1 MIAAHRIRPHR
12 ILRTKA
18 AAALAGATLILI
30 AGACDFNDPDEIQN
44 QANMA
49 LVRVQVF
56 ASSDSR
62 TPVPGVRMIVES
74 PPQEQG
80 GGGQQRQRPY
90 QGPDVIAISG
100 EDGLA
105 EAFVFP
111 GYQTEEAGGGGEAV
125 DPANP
130 FELPPP
136 LIFADVRVVFLYN
149 GQVLPFVTGLTVGS
163 GRLYDLGSVF
173 LLEDFGIVV
182 D

>member
-1 MIAAHRIRPHR
+1 MTGLNVIRVR
-12 ILRTKA
+12 RT
-18 AAALAGATLILI
+18 AALAGAVLILGL
-30 AGACDFNDPDEIQN
+30 GACDFNDPDEIQN

-56 ASSDSR
+56 ASSVSR
-62 TPVPGVRMIVES
+62 TPVPGVRMIVEA

-80 GGGQQRQRPY
+80 GGGQQQMRPY
-90 QGPDVIAISG
+90 EGPDVIATSG
-100 EDGLA
+100 EDGLV

-111 GYQTEEAGGGGEAV
+111 GYQTEDGAGGGG
-125 DPANP
+125 DPSGPTNP
-130 FELPPP
+130 LDPTFPPP

-149 GQVLPFVTGLTVGS
+149 GQVLPFLDGLTVGS

>member
-1 MIAAHRIRPHR
+1 MIRAHRIR
-12 ILRTKA
+12 RTRA
-18 AAALAGATLILI
+18 AAALTGATLVL
-30 AGACDFNDPDEIQN
+30 AGAACDFNDPDEIQN

-62 TPVPGVRMIVES
+62 TPVPGVRMIVEA
-74 PPQEQG
+74 PPPEQG
-80 GGGQQRQRPY
+80 GGGGAQQRRY
-90 QGPDVIAISG
+90 EGPDVIGISG
-100 EDGLA
+100 EDGLV

-111 GYQTEEAGGGGEAV
+111 GYDSEQADET
-125 DPANP
+125 PPTNP
-130 FELPPP
+130 FDLPPA
-136 LIFADVRVVFLYN
+136 LIFADVRVVFIYN
-149 GQVLPFVTGLTVGS
+149 GEVLPFLDGLTVGS

>member
-1 MIAAHRIRPHR
+1 MTGLHRIRVR
-12 ILRTKA
+12 RTG
-18 AAALAGATLILI
+18 ALAGAVMILGF
-30 AGACDFNDPDEIQN
+30 GACDLNDPDEIQN

-56 ASSDSR
+56 SSSASR
-62 TPVPGVRMIVES
+62 TPVPGVRMIVEA
-74 PPQEQG
+74 PPPEEG
-80 GGGQQRQRPY
+80 GGGGAQQRRY
-90 QGPDVIAISG
+90 EGPDVIATSG
-100 EDGLA
+100 EDGLV

-111 GYQTEEAGGGGEAV
+111 GYQAPEGGGEEEGPTNPL
-125 DPANP
+125 DPT
-130 FELPPP
+130 FPPP

-149 GQVLPFVTGLTVGS
+149 GQVLPFLDGLTVGS

>member
-1 MIAAHRIRPHR
+1 MIRPHFIR
-12 ILRTKA
+12 EKRTA
-18 AAALAGATLILI
+18 VAVISAVLILGI
-30 AGACDFNDPDEIQN
+30 GACDLNDPDEIQN

-49 LVRVQVF
+49 LVRVQIF
-56 ASSDSR
+56 ASSVSR

-80 GGGQQRQRPY
+80 GGGQQQQRPY

-100 EDGLA
+100 EDGLV

-111 GYQTEEAGGGGEAV
+111 GYDAEELEEI
-125 DPANP
+125 PTSP
-130 FELPPP
+130 FDLPPP
-136 LIFADVRVVFLYN
+136 LFFADVRVVFIYN

>member
-1 MIAAHRIRPHR
+1 MTRAHRIR
-12 ILRTKA
+12 RTWA
-18 AAALAGATLILI
+18 AVALASLTF
-30 AGACDFNDPDEIQN
+30 AGVACDFNDPDEIQN
-44 QANMA
+44 QANTA

-62 TPVPGVRMIVES
+62 TPVPGVRMIVEA

-80 GGGQQRQRPY
+80 GGGQQQQRPY

-100 EDGLA
+100 EDGIA

-111 GYQTEEAGGGGEAV
+111 GYDAEDLEELPT
-125 DPANP
+125 DP
-130 FELPPP
+130 FSLPPP
-136 LIFADVRVVFLYN
+136 MFFADVRVVFLYN

>member
-1 MIAAHRIRPHR
+1 MIRAHRIG
-12 ILRTKA
+12 RTR
-18 AAALAGATLILI
+18 AAALAGAILIL
-30 AGACDFNDPDEIQN
+30 AGGACDFNDPDEIQN

-62 TPVPGVRMIVES
+62 TPVPGVRMVVEA
-74 PPQEQG
+74 PPPEQG
-80 GGGQQRQRPY
+80 GGGGAQQRRY
-90 QGPDVIAISG
+90 EGPDVIGISG
-100 EDGLA
+100 EDGLV

-111 GYQTEEAGGGGEAV
+111 GYNSEEAEET
-125 DPANP
+125 PPTSP
-130 FELPPP
+130 FDLPSP

-149 GQVLPFVTGLTVGS
+149 GQVLPFLDGLTVGS

-173 LLEDFGIVV
+173 LLDDFGIVV

>member
-1 MIAAHRIRPHR
+1 MKGPR
-12 ILRTKA
+12 RTRVRV
-18 AAALAGATLILI
+18 AAALASAVLILGF
-30 AGACDFNDPDEIQN
+30 GACDLNDPDEVQN

-56 ASSDSR
+56 ASSASR
-62 TPVPGVRMIVES
+62 TPVPGVRMIVEA
-74 PPQEQG
+74 PPPDEG
-80 GGGQQRQRPY
+80 GGGGAQQRRY
-90 QGPDVIAISG
+90 EGPDVIATSG
-100 EDGLA
+100 EDGLV

-111 GYQTEEAGGGGEAV
+111 GYQAEQGGVGGEEGGPTNPL
-125 DPANP
+125 DPN
-130 FELPPP
+130 FPPP

-149 GQVLPFVTGLTVGS
+149 GQVLPFLEGLTVGS

>member
-1 MIAAHRIRPHR
+1 MIRAHRIRQTR
-12 ILRTKA
+12 V
-18 AAALAGATLILI
+18 AAALAGATMLI
-30 AGACDFNDPDEIQN
+30 AFGACDFNDPDEIQN

-62 TPVPGVRMIVES
+62 TPVPGVRMVVEA
-74 PPQEQG
+74 PPPEQG
-80 GGGQQRQRPY
+80 GGGGADQRRY
-90 QGPDVIAISG
+90 EGPDVIAISG

-111 GYQTEEAGGGGEAV
+111 GYNGEQAEEE
-125 DPANP
+125 PPTSP
-130 FELPPP
+130 FDLPQP
-136 LIFADVRVVFLYN
+136 LFFADVRVVFLYN
-149 GQVLPFVTGLTVGS
+149 GQVLPFLDGLTVGS

-173 LLEDFGIVV
+173 LLDDFGIVV

>member
-1 MIAAHRIRPHR
+1 MTAPHR
-12 ILRTKA
+12 SRVRKT
-18 AAALAGATLILI
+18 AALAAAVLTVGI
-30 AGACDFNDPDEIQN
+30 GACDLNDPDEIQN
-44 QANMA
+44 LSNMA
-49 LVRVQVF
+49 LVRVQIF
-56 ASSDSR
+56 ASSVSR
-62 TPVPGVRMIVES
+62 TPVPGVRMIVEA

-80 GGGQQRQRPY
+80 GGGGQQQRPY
-90 QGPDVIAISG
+90 KGPDVIAISG

-111 GYQTEEAGGGGEAV
+111 GYQTEDGAGGGGGGDASGPTNPL
-125 DPANP
+125 DPN
-130 FELPPP
+130 FPPP

-149 GQVLPFVTGLTVGS
+149 GQVLPFLTGLTVGS

>member
-1 MIAAHRIRPHR
+1 MIRAHRIRQTR
-12 ILRTKA
+12 VA
-18 AAALAGATLILI
+18 VALASATLIL
-30 AGACDFNDPDEIQN
+30 AGGACDFNDPDEIQN

-62 TPVPGVRMIVES
+62 TPVPGVRMIVEA
-74 PPQEQG
+74 PPPEQG
-80 GGGQQRQRPY
+80 GGGGAQQRRY
-90 QGPDVIAISG
+90 EGPDVIGISR
-100 EDGLA
+100 EDGLV

-111 GYQTEEAGGGGEAV
+111 GYKGEDAEET
-125 DPANP
+125 PPTSP
-130 FELPPP
+130 FDLPSP
-136 LIFADVRVVFLYN
+136 LIFADVRVVFIYN
-149 GQVLPFVTGLTVGS
+149 GQVLPFLDGLTVGS

>member
-1 MIAAHRIRPHR
+1 MIPAHRIRQTR
-12 ILRTKA
+12 V
-18 AAALAGATLILI
+18 AAALASAILFLGG
-30 AGACDFNDPDEIQN
+30 GACDFNDPDEIQN

-62 TPVPGVRMIVES
+62 TPVPGVRMVVEA
-74 PPQEQG
+74 PPPEQG
-80 GGGQQRQRPY
+80 GGGGAQQRRY
-90 QGPDVIAISG
+90 EGPDVIGISG
-100 EDGLA
+100 EDGIA

-111 GYQTEEAGGGGEAV
+111 GYDAEEAEET
-125 DPANP
+125 PPTNP
-130 FELPPP
+130 FDLPSP

-149 GQVLPFVTGLTVGS
+149 GQVLPFLDGLTVGS

>member
-1 MIAAHRIRPHR
+1 MIRAHRIR
-12 ILRTKA
+12 RTRA
-18 AAALAGATLILI
+18 AAALAGATLVL
-30 AGACDFNDPDEIQN
+30 AGAACDFNDPDEIQN

-62 TPVPGVRMIVES
+62 TPVPGVRMIVEA
-74 PPQEQG
+74 PPPEQG
-80 GGGQQRQRPY
+80 GGGGAQQRRY
-90 QGPDVIAISG
+90 EGPDVIGISG
-100 EDGLA
+100 EDGLV

-111 GYQTEEAGGGGEAV
+111 GYDSEQADET
-125 DPANP
+125 PPTNP
-130 FELPPP
+130 FDLPPA
-136 LIFADVRVVFLYN
+136 LIFADVRVVFIYN
-149 GQVLPFVTGLTVGS
+149 GEVLPFLDGLTVGS

>member
-1 MIAAHRIRPHR
+1 MIRIYRIREK
-12 ILRTKA
+12 RT
-18 AAALAGATLILI
+18 AAALVCAVLILGI
-30 AGACDFNDPDEIQN
+30 GACDLNDPDEIQN

-49 LVRVQVF
+49 LVRVQIF
-56 ASSDSR
+56 ASSVSR
-62 TPVPGVRMIVES
+62 TPVPGVRMIVEA
-74 PPQEQG
+74 PPPEAG
-80 GGGQQRQRPY
+80 GGGGAQQRRY
-90 QGPDVIAISG
+90 EGPDVIALSG

-111 GYQTEEAGGGGEAV
+111 GYDSESAGET
-125 DPANP
+125 PPTNP
-130 FELPPP
+130 FDLPPA

-149 GQVLPFVTGLTVGS
+149 GQVLPFLDGLTVGS

>member
-1 MIAAHRIRPHR
+1 MIRPHFIR
-12 ILRTKA
+12 KKRMA
-18 AAALAGATLILI
+18 VALTSAILILGI
-30 AGACDFNDPDEIQN
+30 GACDLNDPDEIQN

-49 LVRVQVF
+49 LVRVQIF
-56 ASSDSR
+56 ASSVSR

-80 GGGQQRQRPY
+80 GGGQQQQRPY
-90 QGPDVIAISG
+90 QGPDVVAISG
-100 EDGLA
+100 EDGLV

-111 GYQTEEAGGGGEAV
+111 GYDAEELEEI
-125 DPANP
+125 PTSP
-130 FELPPP
+130 FDLPPP
-136 LIFADVRVVFLYN
+136 LFFADVRVVFIYN

>member
-1 MIAAHRIRPHR
+1 MIRAHRIRLTR
-12 ILRTKA
+12 VVV
-18 AAALAGATLILI
+18 ALAGATMIL
-30 AGACDFNDPDEIQN
+30 AGGACDFNDPDEIQN

-62 TPVPGVRMIVES
+62 TPVPGVRMIVEA
-74 PPQEQG
+74 PPPEQG
-80 GGGQQRQRPY
+80 GGGGAQQRRY
-90 QGPDVIAISG
+90 EGPDVMAISG
-100 EDGLA
+100 EDGLV

-111 GYQTEEAGGGGEAV
+111 GYDAEEAQET
-125 DPANP
+125 PPTSP
-130 FELPPP
+130 FDLPSP

-149 GQVLPFVTGLTVGS
+149 GQVLPFLDGLTVGS